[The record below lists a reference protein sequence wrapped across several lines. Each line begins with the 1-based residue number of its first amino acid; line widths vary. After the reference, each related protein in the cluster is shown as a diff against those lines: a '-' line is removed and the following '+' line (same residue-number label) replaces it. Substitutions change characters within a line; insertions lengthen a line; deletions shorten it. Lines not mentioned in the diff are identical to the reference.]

1 MLEDYRAGVGVDRA
15 ADEADMEAGTRV
27 LAPVLVLWAAR
38 DDLGD
43 LYGDPLEVWRPWAVD
58 LRGRALD
65 SGHHMAEE
73 IPETLASEITGFI
86 DDPAPAA

>member
-1 MLEDYRAGVGVDRA
+1 
-15 ADEADMEAGTRV
+15 
-27 LAPVLVLWAAR
+27 
-38 DDLGD
+38 
-43 LYGDPLEVWRPWAVD
+43 VD